1 MSKGQ
6 IRYIKVKKRHKRS
19 RRTGTRGRPR
29 RSSGRDVE
37 LVGLSKQ
44 GVQMLSI
51 CGKVNAEARALR
63 PASTWRVADDR
74 AHGAVN
80 KRVEDLRA
88 LGHGSLKI
96 LRKVSE

>member
-1 MSKGQ
+1 
-6 IRYIKVKKRHKRS
+6 
-19 RRTGTRGRPR
+19 
-29 RSSGRDVE
+29 
-37 LVGLSKQ
+37 
-44 GVQMLSI
+44 MLSI

-96 LRKVSE
+96 LVGQYYCEVQRVGADAHPCQGVGTSSCPILEITRRGDLVGKSRCDGS